1 MTIRPFVRKH
11 GAWWRIFI
19 GHTDYAL
26 GDYYT
31 TNTAAHDAAIRY
43 ANKRSSLA

>member
-1 MTIRPFVRKH
+1 MIRPLVRKH

-31 TNTAAHDAAIRY
+31 SAATAHNAAIRY